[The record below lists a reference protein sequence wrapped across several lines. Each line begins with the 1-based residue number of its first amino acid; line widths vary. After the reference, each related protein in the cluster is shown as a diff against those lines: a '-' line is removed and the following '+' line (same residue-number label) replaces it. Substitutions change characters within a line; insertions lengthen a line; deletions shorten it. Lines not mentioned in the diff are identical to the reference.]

1 MNLRIIEDTEHPLL
15 LELVGSLD
23 LEGVREIETVS
34 SCSPDLRQTAGHLRF
49 FTTNIPCLVRN
60 ADAL

>member
-1 MNLRIIEDTEHPLL
+1 MNLRIIEDIDDLLL

-23 LEGVREIETVS
+23 LEGVREIETVLLAHLN
-34 SCSPDLRQTAGHLRF
+34 LRQTAGHLRF

>member
-1 MNLRIIEDTEHPLL
+1 MNLRIIEDTEDPLL

-23 LEGVREIETVS
+23 LEGVREIETVF
-34 SCSPDLRQTAGHLRF
+34 LAHLTFAKRPVLDF
-49 FTTNIPCLVRN
+49 FTSNIPCLVRN